1 MMKESINTPLQSNTT
16 SDVNIRSIYKESYR
30 CLLEC
35 DIEIKCELTKSLY
48 QNIKENKLNYV
59 YEGIPDVIE
68 KAGIPDNIELVM
80 PQKLTQ
86 RSVHSMEGHAS
97 LIHSICHIEFNAI
110 NLALDAIYRFRDMPE
125 EYYLDWAK
133 VAAEEA
139 YHFSL
144 LQSHLKSLGHQY
156 GDFKAHNGLWRM
168 AQETADDVLV
178 RMALVPRV
186 LEARGLDVTP
196 SIIKKLHYI
205 KDNEA
210 IRVLDII
217 FEDEVGHVAI
227 GTKWFHFMCEQR
239 KLDKVETFVALIN
252 KHLKGKI
259 RGPYHTDARK
269 KAGFSEAEL
278 EYLQNL

>member
-1 MMKESINTPLQSNTT
+1 MPLPSKNTPDDNRRN
-16 SDVNIRSIYKESYR
+16 VFNESHR
-30 CLLEC
+30 CLIEC
-35 DIEIKCELTKSLY
+35 NIENKCELTKNLSHD
-48 QNIKENKLNYV
+48 IKENKLNYEHQGV
-59 YEGIPDVIE
+59 PEVIE
-68 KAGIPDNIELVM
+68 KAGIPENIELVM

-86 RSVHSMEGHAS
+86 RSVHSKEGHAS

-110 NLALDAIYRFRDMPE
+110 NLALDAVYRFRDMPE

-168 AQETADDVLV
+168 AQDTADDVLV

-210 IRVLDII
+210 IRILDII
-217 FEDEVGHVAI
+217 FEDEIGHVGI
-227 GTKWFHFMCEQR
+227 GTKWFHYMCEQR
-239 KLDKVETFVALIN
+239 NVDKVETFMALMK

-259 RGPYHTDARK
+259 RGPYHNEARK
-269 KAGFSEAEL
+269 KAGFSDAEL